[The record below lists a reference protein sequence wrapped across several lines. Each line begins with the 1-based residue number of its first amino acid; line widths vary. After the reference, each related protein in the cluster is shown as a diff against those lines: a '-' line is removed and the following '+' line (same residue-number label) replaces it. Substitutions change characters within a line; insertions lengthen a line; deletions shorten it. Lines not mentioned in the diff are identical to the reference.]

1 MLGYMPEVVS
11 QISLVCLSSIF
22 TWAVIAKAA
31 RPGRW
36 RSALSRYELGR
47 PLQHVAAFGVPI
59 AEALTVVVLLWGDAR
74 VGAAL
79 AAALISLFSLAI
91 VRAREIQGDRI
102 PCGCFGRTST
112 RDVKDLLARNAFLG
126 LGAAILLLSGRR
138 ELEWT
143 LPHPNELVAAL
154 LVVLG
159 MVLIAWVVSQASTT
173 LRRRA

>member
-1 MLGYMPEVVS
+1 MLGYMPEVIS
-11 QISLVCLSSIF
+11 QFSLVCLASIF
-22 TWAVIAKAA
+22 TWAAIAKVA

-36 RSALSRYELGR
+36 RSALARYELGR
-47 PLQHVAAFGVPI
+47 PLERVAAFGVPI

-79 AAALISLFSLAI
+79 VAALISLFSLAI
-91 VRAREIQGDRI
+91 VRAREMQGDRI
-102 PCGCFGRTST
+102 PCGCFGRAST

-126 LGAAILLLSGRR
+126 LGAAIVLLSGRR

-143 LPHPNELVAAL
+143 FPGASELVATL

-159 MVLIAWVVSQASTT
+159 MVLIAWVVSQASNT
-173 LRRRA
+173 LRRRV